1 MTTTE
6 QNIANEQASAS
17 NADASISD
25 VISAWDKV
33 FQGVKARMRT
43 NASVVAADIRLS
55 IKAVVVTLTC
65 ILVLVAL
72 AVVIWVSLLA
82 GMSYGLMAFGF
93 HWFWSLLLVL
103 VINLVAWHVTQRIL
117 RNALKS
123 VNMSASADLLF
134 DSKSE

>member
-6 QNIANEQASAS
+6 QNIANEQVSAS

-72 AVVIWVSLLA
+72 GVVIWVSFLA
-82 GMSYGLMAFGF
+82 GMAYGLMAFGF

>member
-1 MTTTE
+1 MTTTQ

-33 FQGVKARMRT
+33 FQAVKARMRT
-43 NASVVAADIRLS
+43 NASVVAAEFRLS
-55 IKAVVVTLTC
+55 IKAVVVTLIC

-72 AVVIWVSLLA
+72 GVVIWVSLLA
-82 GMSYGLMAFGF
+82 GMAYGLMAFGF
-93 HWFWSLLLVL
+93 HWLWSLLLVL
-103 VINLVAWHVTQRIL
+103 AINLVAWRVTQRIL
-117 RNALKS
+117 RNALNS